1 VPEQHDWLP
10 VTLDARVRD
19 ELARAVA
26 AVANGHDHVRDH
38 LLRVLRSSRSDLLL
52 DRDQGALVLRAITAQ
67 GQLPALKARLEAF
80 LGMR

>member
-1 VPEQHDWLP
+1 MPAQHDWLP
-10 VTLDARVRD
+10 VTLDARVRE

-26 AVANGHDHVRDH
+26 AVANGQDDAREH

-52 DRDQGALVLRAITAQ
+52 DRDQGALVLRAITAD

>member
-1 VPEQHDWLP
+1 MAEQHDWLP

-26 AVANGHDHVRDH
+26 AMPNGQEQVREH

-52 DRDQGALVLRAITAQ
+52 DREQGALVLRAITAQ
-67 GQLPALKARLEAF
+67 RQLPALKARLEAF
-80 LGMR
+80 LDLR